1 MLASLTIEQQQW
13 VDSTLNAMTL
23 PQCVG
28 QLLCPS
34 SPRSTTDEW
43 LDLIKKVPIGA
54 LSVRNAAS
62 DETRERMQ
70 RLQEQSPIPLVAA
83 GDMEHGA
90 NPLRDSTEF
99 PWPMAAGAAN
109 DVELMGM
116 LGQAT
121 AAEARYAGMHWTFSP
136 VIDLNYNFNN
146 PITNVRAFSD
156 EPERVIRLA
165 TALIKG
171 LQSGGVLAATA
182 KHFPGDGID
191 DRDQHLATTINN
203 LPFAQWQETYGKVW
217 RAVIEAGVMC
227 VMPGH
232 ISLPDYQGFADRP
245 EAAPPATLSSH
256 LLIDLLRTELGFAGL
271 IISDATGMIGLTTRV
286 PSAERVVA
294 CIKAGCDVYLFP
306 ETVQDYERLLQAVK
320 AGRLSV
326 ERVRDAARRVL
337 ELKARLNLHRDPFGP
352 KPADA
357 DTSRYQQAA
366 QTMADKSITVLR
378 SDGHPPI
385 TLQPGSR
392 VLTVTIGAVSQ
403 FSRFRAQPELPVFDE
418 ELRQRGFQVEH
429 LLNPGDDELLAKAV
443 EADAVFLNLLALPYM
458 VLGTIRN
465 LVGHLGYWRWRSLFM
480 DHAQVYYTSFGNP
493 YVLHELPHLPDLLA
507 AYGNS
512 AVSQRAAVKVWLGEI
527 DAQGDCPVKLPK
539 VTIQPLAG

>member
-256 LLIDLLRTELGFAGL
+256 LLVDLLRTELGFAGL

-326 ERVRDAARRVL
+326 ERVRDATRRVL